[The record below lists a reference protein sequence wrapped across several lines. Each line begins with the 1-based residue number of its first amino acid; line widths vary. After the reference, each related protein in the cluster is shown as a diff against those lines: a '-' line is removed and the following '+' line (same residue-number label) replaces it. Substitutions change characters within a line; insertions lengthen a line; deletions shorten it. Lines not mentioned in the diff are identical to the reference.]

1 MAAEAER
8 TAAFF
13 SESQFQLIT
22 SILNRI
28 IPASG
33 DLPGAGELGVAHY
46 LDGVIGP
53 SAELKRTFAA
63 GLTQITLESQHQHA
77 GEFSALSSE
86 QQDALL
92 RHVEVS
98 APAFFSVLVFHT
110 YRGYYSHPLVL
121 QRLGLEARPPQPRG
135 HHLEPFDLRLL
146 DTMRTRAPLYRRNA
160 RFA

>member
-8 TAAFF
+8 TAVFF
-13 SESQFQLIT
+13 TALQFQVVT
-22 SILNRI
+22 SMLNRL

-46 LDGVIGP
+46 LDGAIGS
-53 SAELKRTFAA
+53 SAALKRTFAA
-63 GLTQITLESQHQHA
+63 GLTQIMVESQRQHA
-77 GEFSALSSE
+77 GEFSTLTSE

-92 RHVEVS
+92 RHVEAT
-98 APAFFSVLVFHT
+98 APTFFAALVFHT

-146 DTMRTRAPLYRRNA
+146 DTMPARAPLYRP
-160 RFA
+160 

>member
-1 MAAEAER
+1 MAAGTER
-8 TAAFF
+8 TSVFF
-13 SESQFQLIT
+13 SESQFQLMT

-33 DLPGAGELGVAHY
+33 DFPGAGDLGLARY
-46 LDGVIGP
+46 LDEVIGP

-63 GLTQITLESQHQHA
+63 SLTQITLESQHQHA
-77 GEFSALSSE
+77 GDFSTLSSE

-92 RHVEVS
+92 RHMEAS
-98 APAFFSVLVFHT
+98 APAFFAALVFHT

-146 DTMRTRAPLYRRNA
+146 DTIRTRAPLYRP
-160 RFA
+160 

>member
-8 TAAFF
+8 TSVFF
-13 SESQFQLIT
+13 SESQFQLVT
-22 SILNRI
+22 SILNRL

-33 DLPGAGELGVAHY
+33 DFPGAGDLGVARY
-46 LDGVIGP
+46 LDGAIGP

-77 GEFSALSSE
+77 GEFSALSSA
-86 QQDALL
+86 QQDTIL
-92 RHVEVS
+92 RHVEAS
-98 APAFFSVLVFHT
+98 APAFFSALVFHT

-121 QRLGLEARPPQPRG
+121 HRLGLEARPPQPHG

-146 DTMRTRAPLYRRNA
+146 DTMQTRTPMYRP
-160 RFA
+160 

>member
-8 TAAFF
+8 TPVFLTA
-13 SESQFQLIT
+13 SQFQLMT
-22 SILNRI
+22 SLLNRL
-28 IPASG
+28 IPASQG
-33 DLPGAGELGVAHY
+33 LPGAGDLGVAGY
-46 LDGVIGP
+46 LDGAIGA

-63 GLTQITLESQHQHA
+63 GLTQLTLESQQQH
-77 GEFSALSSE
+77 GEAFSTLASE

-92 RHVEVS
+92 RHVEAS
-98 APAFFSVLVFHT
+98 APAFFAALVFHT

-146 DTMRTRAPLYRRNA
+146 DAMQARAPLYRP
-160 RFA
+160 

>member
-8 TAAFF
+8 MAILF
-13 SESQFQLIT
+13 SKSQFQLVT

-46 LDGVIGP
+46 LERAIGP
-53 SAELKRTFAA
+53 SAELKRAFAA
-63 GLTQITLESQHQHA
+63 GLTQISLESQHQHA
-77 GEFSALSSE
+77 EEFSTLSSE
-86 QQDALL
+86 QQDTLL
-92 RHVEVS
+92 RHMEAS
-98 APAFFSVLVFHT
+98 APAFFAALVFHT

-146 DTMRTRAPLYRRNA
+146 DTMQTRTPLYRQ
-160 RFA
+160 